1 MGKSVGSVRKKSR
14 KPRKSLRVFS
24 YLCKLYAA
32 HAATTYKALRFK
44 RLKVATILLAVGI
57 SRTFA
62 AENAPTDS
70 LRVHE
75 NAADTLAEM
84 AALPDSTV
92 QAPKKRGKND
102 DIDAP
107 IRYHCNDSIIF
118 YGTGVGFLY
127 GSGNVRYAQDRPIEL
142 EAEIIRMNM
151 DSSTVYAT
159 SATDSLGNESGLPV
173 FKDGDQ
179 PYSSKE
185 MSYNFRTRRGF
196 IRGGVTQQ
204 GEGYIVA
211 DKAKRLENEDMFM
224 QGGKYTTCD
233 NHDHP
238 HFYLQLTKAKVR
250 PGSHIAAGPAY
261 LVLADVPLPL
271 AVPFGFFPF
280 TSSYSSG
287 IIMPSYGDEME
298 RGLYLK
304 NGGYYFAISDHIDL
318 ELTGEI
324 YTKGTWGVQL
334 GSTYA
339 VRYKF
344 SGNFRATYREDVY
357 GEKDMPDYAK
367 YRNFKLTWNHRQDP
381 KASQYSTFS
390 AAVDFSTSGYNHS
403 NVNNYYNPAE
413 QSKNITSS
421 SVSYTQR
428 FPESPWSISVN
439 ALVSQRSQDST
450 ISLTLPNLTVNMS
463 RIYPFK
469 RKNPV
474 GKERFYEKIALS
486 YNMTFANSITCK
498 ESKFTQSKFTKDW
511 RNAINHKLPITASFT
526 LFKYLT
532 ITPSFT
538 FQDRMYFSKVNRS
551 WDKQMQ
557 QEVLDTVSGFYNVYD
572 FSAGISLQTKLYGYY
587 TPIRKLFGDKVDR
600 IRHVLTPSV
609 SFNYHPDWEDKMW
622 HFYETYDKV
631 IVDKNNADK
640 VRHELVTYSPYSGGM
655 YGVPSRGMQ
664 GSLNWSLGNN
674 VEMKVKDRK
683 KSEETGTTQYK
694 KVSLI
699 DNFTIS
705 GGYNFAAD
713 SLRLQNFNTS
723 LRLKLTKSFS
733 LNLAGSWDP
742 YKYGLNSYGNP
753 VRINKLR
760 NFPRFLGTG
769 TSFQYTIDNNTFK
782 KKDKSKGKGSDDEE
796 RDPMATDVDFN
807 MDEPSNI
814 DKEAQKDKSAEVTA
828 DDEGYMKPEFSWS
841 FTINYSVAW
850 RTGSKFDYEAMDY
863 KREWTHNLS
872 FSGHVNPTPKW
883 RLNYSGSFDL
893 RELKVTQMTLS
904 IVRDLHCWR
913 LSASVSPFGLYK
925 SYMVTIGVNAS
936 MLQDLKYEKRSD
948 SSRNATWF

>member
-1 MGKSVGSVRKKSR
+1 MPPHST
-14 KPRKSLRVFS
+14 RKSKKRGRISASFFVSLQNICGTSR
-24 YLCKLYAA
+24 L
-32 HAATTYKALRFK
+32 TDKALRFK
-44 RLKVATILLAVGI
+44 RLKAIIVLLTVGI
-57 SRTFA
+57 SYTFA
-62 AENAPTDS
+62 IENAPTDL
-70 LRVHE
+70 LRP
-75 NAADTLAEM
+75 ADTPSDTIIPATDT
-84 AALPDSTV
+84 PDSTA
-92 QAPKKRGKND
+92 QSIQKRRTNN

-107 IRYHCNDSIIF
+107 IHYRCNDSIIF
-118 YGTGVGFLY
+118 YGTGTGFLY
-127 GSGNVRYAQDRPIEL
+127 GNGKVRYTQERPIEL
-142 EAEIIRMNM
+142 EAEVIRMNM

-159 SATDSLGNESGLPV
+159 GATDSLGNEIGLPV
-173 FKDGDQ
+173 FKDGNQ

-233 NHDHP
+233 DHDHP

-261 LVLADVPLPL
+261 LVIADVPLPL

-298 RGLYLK
+298 RGLFLK

-390 AAVDFSTSGYNHS
+390 ASVDFSTSGYNHS

-421 SVSYTQR
+421 SISYTQR

-463 RIYPFK
+463 RVYPFK

-498 ESKFTQSKFTKDW
+498 ESKFTTSKFTKDW

-532 ITPSFT
+532 VTPSFT
-538 FQDRMYFSKVNRS
+538 FQDRMYFTKVNRS

-572 FSAGISLQTKLYGYY
+572 FNVGISLQTKLYGYY

-600 IRHVLTPSV
+600 IRHVLTPSI

-664 GSLNWSLGNN
+664 GSINWSLGNN
-674 VEMKVKDRK
+674 VEMKVKDRQ
-683 KSEETGTTQYK
+683 KSEETGSTQYK
-694 KVSLI
+694 KISLI

-733 LNLAGSWDP
+733 LNLAGAWDP

-753 VRINKLR
+753 VRINELR

-769 TSFQYTIDNNTFK
+769 TSFQYTINNNTFK
-782 KKDKSKGKGSDDEE
+782 KKDKKKDNDEE
-796 RDPMATDVDFN
+796 ENDPMATSVDFN

-814 DKEAQKDKSAEVTA
+814 DKEKEQATETTVDS
-828 DDEGYMKPEFSWS
+828 EGYTKPEISWS

-850 RTGSKFDYEAMDY
+850 RTGNNFDYEAMDY

-872 FSGHVNPTPKW
+872 FSGHINPTPKW
-883 RLNYSGSFDL
+883 RMNYSGSFDL
-893 RELKVTQMTLS
+893 KELKVTQMTFS

-925 SYMVTIGVNAS
+925 SYLITIGVNAS

-948 SSRNATWF
+948 NSRNSTWF

>member
-1 MGKSVGSVRKKSR
+1 MPPHST
-14 KPRKSLRVFS
+14 RKSKKRGRISASFFVSLQNIRG
-24 YLCKLYAA
+24 AIRI
-32 HAATTYKALRFK
+32 TDKALRFK
-44 RLKVATILLAVGI
+44 RLKAIIVLLTVGI
-57 SRTFA
+57 SYTFA
-62 AENAPTDS
+62 TENTPTDS
-70 LRVHE
+70 LRP
-75 NAADTLAEM
+75 ADTPSDTIILATDT
-84 AALPDSTV
+84 PDSTA
-92 QAPKKRGKND
+92 QSAQKRRTNN

-107 IRYHCNDSIIF
+107 IHYRCNDSIIF
-118 YGTGVGFLY
+118 YGTGTGFLY
-127 GSGNVRYAQDRPIEL
+127 GSGKVRYTQERPIEL
-142 EAEIIRMNM
+142 EAEVIRMNM

-159 SATDSLGNESGLPV
+159 GATDSLGNEIGLPV
-173 FKDGDQ
+173 FKDGNQ

-261 LVLADVPLPL
+261 LVIADVPLPL

-298 RGLYLK
+298 RGLFLK

-390 AAVDFSTSGYNHS
+390 ASVDFSTSGYNHS

-421 SVSYTQR
+421 SISYTQR

-463 RIYPFK
+463 RVYPFK

-498 ESKFTQSKFTKDW
+498 ESKFTTSKFTKDW

-532 ITPSFT
+532 VTPSFT
-538 FQDRMYFSKVNRS
+538 FQDRMYFTKVNRS

-572 FSAGISLQTKLYGYY
+572 FNVGISLQTKLYGYY

-600 IRHVLTPSV
+600 IRHVLTPSI

-664 GSLNWSLGNN
+664 GSINWSLGNN

-683 KSEETGTTQYK
+683 KSEETGSTQYK
-694 KVSLI
+694 KINLI

-733 LNLAGSWDP
+733 LNLAGAWDP

-753 VRINKLR
+753 VRINELR

-769 TSFQYTIDNNTFK
+769 TSFQYTINNNTFK
-782 KKDKSKGKGSDDEE
+782 KKDKKKDNDEE
-796 RDPMATDVDFN
+796 ENDPMATSVDFN

-814 DKEAQKDKSAEVTA
+814 DKDKEKEQATETTVDS
-828 DDEGYMKPEFSWS
+828 EGYTKPEISWS

-850 RTGSKFDYEAMDY
+850 RTGNNFDYEAMDY

-872 FSGHVNPTPKW
+872 FSGHINPTPKW
-883 RLNYSGSFDL
+883 RMNYSGSFDL
-893 RELKVTQMTLS
+893 KELKVTQMTFS

-925 SYMVTIGVNAS
+925 SYLITIGVNAS

-948 SSRNATWF
+948 NSRNSTWF

>member
-1 MGKSVGSVRKKSR
+1 MPPHST
-14 KPRKSLRVFS
+14 RKSKKRGRISASFFVSLQNIRG
-24 YLCKLYAA
+24 AIRI
-32 HAATTYKALRFK
+32 TDKALRFK
-44 RLKVATILLAVGI
+44 RLKAIIVLLTVGI
-57 SRTFA
+57 SYTFA
-62 AENAPTDS
+62 TENTPTDS
-70 LRVHE
+70 LRP
-75 NAADTLAEM
+75 ADTPSDTIILATDT
-84 AALPDSTV
+84 PDSTA
-92 QAPKKRGKND
+92 QSAQKRRTNN

-107 IRYHCNDSIIF
+107 IHYRCNDSIIF
-118 YGTGVGFLY
+118 YGTGTGFLY
-127 GSGNVRYAQDRPIEL
+127 GSGKVRYTQERPIEL
-142 EAEIIRMNM
+142 EAEVIRMNM

-159 SATDSLGNESGLPV
+159 GATDSLGNEIGLPV
-173 FKDGDQ
+173 FKDGNQ

-261 LVLADVPLPL
+261 LVIADVPLPL

-298 RGLYLK
+298 RGLFLK

-390 AAVDFSTSGYNHS
+390 ASVDFSTSGYNHS

-421 SVSYTQR
+421 SISYTQR

-463 RIYPFK
+463 RVYPFK

-498 ESKFTQSKFTKDW
+498 ESKFTTSKFTKDW

-532 ITPSFT
+532 VTPSFT
-538 FQDRMYFSKVNRS
+538 FQDRMYFTKVNRS

-572 FSAGISLQTKLYGYY
+572 FNVGISLQTKLYGYY
-587 TPIRKLFGDKVDR
+587 TPIRKLFGDKDR
-600 IRHVLTPSV
+600 IRHVLTPSI

-664 GSLNWSLGNN
+664 GSINWSLGNN
-674 VEMKVKDRK
+674 VEMKVKDRQ
-683 KSEETGTTQYK
+683 KSEETGSTQYK
-694 KVSLI
+694 KISLI

-733 LNLAGSWDP
+733 LNLAGAWDP

-753 VRINKLR
+753 VRINELR

-769 TSFQYTIDNNTFK
+769 TSFQYTINNNTFK
-782 KKDKSKGKGSDDEE
+782 KKDKKKDNDEE
-796 RDPMATDVDFN
+796 ENDPMATSVDFN

-814 DKEAQKDKSAEVTA
+814 DKEKEQATKTTVDS
-828 DDEGYMKPEFSWS
+828 EGYTKPEISWS

-850 RTGSKFDYEAMDY
+850 RTGNNFDYEAMDY

-872 FSGHVNPTPKW
+872 FSGHINPTPKW
-883 RLNYSGSFDL
+883 RMNYSGSFDL
-893 RELKVTQMTLS
+893 KELKVTQMTFS

-925 SYMVTIGVNAS
+925 SYLITIGVNAS

-948 SSRNATWF
+948 NSRNSTWF

>member
-1 MGKSVGSVRKKSR
+1 MR
-14 KPRKSLRVFS
+14 
-24 YLCKLYAA
+24 
-32 HAATTYKALRFK
+32 ALRQHK
-44 RLKVATILLAVGI
+44 LKVLRFRRLTAAIVLLAVGI
-57 SRTFA
+57 SPIFA
-62 AENAPTDS
+62 DEMTPTDS
-70 LRVHE
+70 LRAPE
-75 NAADTLAEM
+75 TTS
-84 AALPDSTV
+84 LPDTTAATV
-92 QAPKKRGKND
+92 APDSVKMPQKRTKND

-107 IRYHCNDSIIF
+107 IHYKCNDSIIF

-127 GSGNVRYAQDRPIEL
+127 GSGNVRYAQQRPIEL
-142 EAEIIRMNM
+142 EAEVIRMNM
-151 DSSTVYAT
+151 DSSTVYAMGR
-159 SATDSLGNESGLPV
+159 TDSVGNDVGLPV

-233 NHDHP
+233 DHDHP

-298 RGLYLK
+298 RGLFLK

-339 VRYKF
+339 LRYKF

-357 GEKDMPDYAK
+357 GEKDMPDYKK
-367 YRNFKLTWNHRQDP
+367 YRNFKLSWTHRQDA

-390 AAVDFSTSGYNHS
+390 ANVDFSTSGYNHS

-463 RIYPFK
+463 RVYPFK

-474 GKERFYEKIALS
+474 GKERFYEKIYLS
-486 YNMTFANSITCK
+486 YNMTFANSISCK
-498 ESKFTQSKFTKDW
+498 ESEFTQKKFKDW
-511 RNAINHKLPITASFT
+511 RNAVMHKLPIAASFT

-532 ITPSFT
+532 VTPSFT
-538 FQDRMYFSKVNRS
+538 FQDRMYFNKVNRS
-551 WDKQMQ
+551 WDKQAQ

-572 FSAGISLQTKLYGYY
+572 FTAGITLQTKLYGYY

-600 IRHVLTPSV
+600 IRHVLTPTV

-622 HFYETYDKV
+622 KFYDTYDKV
-631 IVDKNNADK
+631 IVDKDNADK
-640 VRHELVTYSPYSGGM
+640 VRHEMVTYSPYSNGM

-664 GSLNWSLGNN
+664 GSLNWSLQNN
-674 VEMKVKDRK
+674 VEMKVIDRK
-683 KSEETGTTQYK
+683 KTEEEGTTQYK

-733 LNLAGSWDP
+733 LNLSGSWDP
-742 YKYGLNSYGNP
+742 YKYGLNDYGNP
-753 VRINKLR
+753 IKINELR
-760 NFPRFLGTG
+760 NFPRFLGTS

-782 KKDKSKGKGSDDEE
+782 KKDKKSDSDEE
-796 RDPMATDVDFN
+796 NDPMANDVDFN

-814 DKEAQKDKSAEVTA
+814 DKEAQKDKSENVTA
-828 DDEGYMKPEFSWS
+828 DSEGYTKPEFSWS

-850 RTGSKFDYEAMDY
+850 RTGSKFDYEKMVY

-883 RLNYSGSFDL
+883 KINYSGSFDL
-893 RELKVTQMTLS
+893 KELKVTQMTFS

-925 SYMVTIGVNAS
+925 SYLVTIGVNAS

-948 SSRNATWF
+948 NSRNATWF